1 MMETT
6 RLLYVEKKPMPYW
19 LIIWIFALPMLWGFL
34 FHLLALPDFVKY
46 TADVAW
52 MCLLFVMISGSHIR
66 VEKKIV
72 PLVLL
77 VLGFF
82 LYTLVLY
89 LLNYQ
94 TLIYFLW
101 GLRNNFRYY
110 VFFFAVTMYLQERD
124 ADRMFKFLDLLFWI
138 NIPVTLWQYF
148 VRGFAQDYLGGI
160 FGTTVGVNA
169 STILFFTI
177 VLSRSL
183 LRYMERE
190 EPFWI
195 CGIKCATALF
205 ISALAELKFFF
216 IFFVIILIMAT
227 LLTSFSFRKFLAFLV
242 CALLVSVASSLLVNL
257 FGFEDFMSIEKVWQN
272 ATQAHY
278 SSDKTVNR
286 LSAIPTLANT
296 VVPNW
301 DDRVFGMG
309 LGNCD
314 TSSFE
319 ICNTPF
325 FQTHGYLRYTYFSVA
340 FLFLEVGYVGLLLY
354 VAFFTVCAVL
364 IWNRIRRGRC
374 NPLHGRIALIMA
386 VLAHILV
393 VYNAVLRTEAGYLV
407 FLILAIA
414 FLEREEDD
422 PDWDADS
429 SDDPIDLQQPLVPTD
444 NLEYI
449 SDNSVPKEV

>member
-1 MMETT
+1 METT
-6 RLLYVEKKPMPYW
+6 RLLYVEKKPMPHW
-19 LIIWIFALPMLWGFL
+19 LIIWIFALPMLWGVL

-52 MCLLFVMISGSHIR
+52 VCLLFFMLSGSRIQ

-72 PLVLL
+72 PLALL
-77 VLGFF
+77 VVGFF
-82 LYTLVLY
+82 LYSFILY

-94 TLIYFLW
+94 SLIYFLW
-101 GLRNNFRYY
+101 GMRNNFRYY
-110 VFFFAVTMYLQERD
+110 VFFFAVTVYLQDRD
-124 ADRMFKFLDLLFWI
+124 ADRIFTLLDLLFCI
-138 NIPVTLWQYF
+138 NLPVTLFQYF
-148 VRGFAQDYLGGI
+148 VRGLAQDYLGGI
-160 FGTTVGVNA
+160 FGTTVGVN
-169 STILFFTI
+169 SFTILFFTI

-190 EPFWI
+190 EPFWL
-195 CGIKCATALF
+195 CGVKCAIALF

-216 IFFVIILIMAT
+216 VFFVIILIMAT
-227 LLTSFSFRKFLAFLV
+227 LLTSFSWRKFVVFLA
-242 CALLVSVASSLLVNL
+242 CALLVSVASSLLVEL
-257 FGFEDFMSIEKVWQN
+257 FGFEDFMSFENVWKN

-296 VVPNW
+296 VAPNW

-325 FQTHGYLRYTYFSVA
+325 YQTHGYLRYTYFSVA

-364 IWNRIRRGRC
+364 IWNRLRRGRC

-407 FLILAIA
+407 FLVLAIA
-414 FLEREEDD
+414 FLNREEDGDTFD
-422 PDWDADS
+422 PDVLDDASNDQL
-429 SDDPIDLQQPLVPTD
+429 PIVSTD

>member
-1 MMETT
+1 
-6 RLLYVEKKPMPYW
+6 MPYW
-19 LIIWIFALPMLWGFL
+19 LIIWIVALPLMWGVL
-34 FHLLALPDFVKY
+34 FHLLALPEFVKY

-52 MCLLFVMISGSHIR
+52 VCLLFFMLSGSRIHI
-66 VEKKIV
+66 EKKIV
-72 PLVLL
+72 PLVLIG
-77 VLGFF
+77 VGFF
-82 LYTLVLY
+82 LYSLILY

-94 TLIYFLW
+94 SLLYFLW
-101 GLRNNFRYY
+101 GMRNNFRFYIL
-110 VFFFAVTMYLQERD
+110 FFAVTLYVRD
-124 ADRMFKFLDLLFWI
+124 RDIDRLFGFLDILFWI
-138 NIPVTLWQYF
+138 NFPITLVQYF
-148 VRGFAQDYLGGI
+148 SLGFERDDLGGI
-160 FGTTVGVNA
+160 FGTNVGVN
-169 STILFFTI
+169 SFTILFFTI

-190 EPFWI
+190 ESFWV
-195 CGIKCATALF
+195 CGAKCATALF

-216 IFFVIILIMAT
+216 VFFLIILIMAT
-227 LLTSFSFRKFLAFLV
+227 LLTSFSWRKFFVFLV
-242 CALLVSVASSLLVNL
+242 CALLVSVASSLLVSL
-257 FGFEDFMSIEKVWQN
+257 FGFEDFMSFESVWKN

-314 TSSFE
+314 TSSFA
-319 ICNTPF
+319 IFNTPF
-325 FQTHGYLRYTYFSVA
+325 FQVHGYLRYTYFSIA

-374 NPLHGRIALIMA
+374 NPMHGRIALIMA

-407 FLILAIA
+407 FLILASA

-422 PDWDADS
+422 PEWDADS

-444 NLEYI
+444 NCEYI